1 MTHEQT
7 ADGPR
12 KRCDRPFPWSCPN
25 CLREEVHP
33 EVMPYTTDVMHDGRR
48 YHLEIPQISIPK
60 CRACGKVFISN
71 RVDEE
76 ILRALRAQARLLMPE
91 QIKDSREALGLKSKD
106 FAERLGVAA
115 ETISRWETGAL
126 IQSRAMDNSLR
137 LYFACPAVRALLR
150 GAEQDPDLG
159 TKVVPDG
166 EEPNREESPGPPNR
180 VQFPHLKDRD
190 PEVLQEQAKR
200 FKHYCTVGAN

>member
-7 ADGPR
+7 VDGPG
-12 KRCDRPFPWSCPN
+12 KRGDRPFPWLCPN
-25 CLREEVHP
+25 CLQEEVHP
-33 EVMPYTTDVMHDGRR
+33 EVMPYSTDVMHDGRR

-91 QIKDSREALGLKSKD
+91 QIKGAREELRLKSKD
-106 FAERLGVAA
+106 LAERLGVAA
-115 ETISRWETGAL
+115 ETISRWERGGL
-126 IQSRAMDNSLR
+126 IQSRAMDNLLR
-137 LYFACPAVRALLR
+137 LYFVCPTVRAVLR

-159 TKVVPDG
+159 TTVIPDG
-166 EEPNREESPGPPNR
+166 SAPPGAGPPEPPPNR
-180 VQFPHLKDRD
+180 LKPRFQTNVEPHR
-190 PEVLQEQAKR
+190 KR
-200 FKHYCTVGAN
+200 AELFDLAFEKN